1 MKVDKITKEMQDK
14 YSEISSLLNLA
25 DIGGYDL
32 SIDQNFKITCT
43 PQTNS
48 GEYPDIRIETIND
61 QSLMRFEATLKF
73 PDMSSVNYDSD
84 DLEYIVDGWTDA
96 AVFAGSL
103 RDFYI
108 DISESVYSLEG
119 NTFSSLDELADEW
132 AKRVD
137 VLEDIHFEDD
147 THISISS
154 DDSEYIL
161 TVSDTD
167 EEIFIER
174 IEKM

>member
-61 QSLMRFEATLKF
+61 QSLIRFEATLKF

-108 DISESVYSLEG
+108 DTSESVYSLEWSY
-119 NTFSSLDELADEW
+119 FSDLDELADAW
-132 AKRVD
+132 AEKVD

-147 THISISS
+147 THVSVSS
-154 DDSEYIL
+154 DNSKYIL

-167 EEIFIER
+167 DGIFIER
-174 IEKM
+174 IDKI